1 MPKLFGIDAPE
12 VQTKG
17 RVEESNLT
25 RDSELILES
34 FFHINTIQSEYAFQR
49 RVI

>member
-17 RVEESNLT
+17 RVDT
-25 RDSELILES
+25 GKLICR
-34 FFHINTIQSEYAFQR
+34 ADDPD
-49 RVI
+49 